1 MKKIKLH
8 KWSVLFSVLLI
19 TAVSCSRKSFPV
31 NSNDTGKKNES
42 AAITG
47 TSSQLPQAVI
57 TISDEKASTNKEGEL
72 YYDDE
77 NGYRYWRYSDGKYYL
92 DRKYDKATGSKKK
105 AANRKKTRKTRNTT
119 AGSEYASS

>member
-8 KWSVLFSVLLI
+8 KWSALFFVFLI
-19 TAVSCSRKSFPV
+19 TAVSCNQKSFPV
-31 NSNDTGKKNES
+31 NSNSTDDKNES
-42 AAITG
+42 AAVAG
-47 TSSQLPQAVI
+47 SPVPPAVI

-92 DRKYDKATGSKKK
+92 DRKYDKGSNPKKK
-105 AANRKKTRKTRNTT
+105 TTTRKKARKNRNN
-119 AGSEYASS
+119 AEGSEYASN